1 MKINEKNNK
10 ASKNSNIDDKQISK
24 DFSEIFDISENN
36 DDLSTLFIDA
46 RVKKGLTQ
54 EDVSKILKVR
64 VSAIQQIETGEELQ
78 SLGSAYSLGFLTPEQ
93 ALVAF
98 TTSMAA
104 ASADT
109 MASEIGVLSPSP
121 VLITNPRKIVEPG
134 VDGGISFEGLTASFL
149 SSVSIS
155 MLAYAGF
162 LVLIEESHAF
172 SASIE
177 INYLFISVF
186 FGFFGSVF
194 DSFLGATLQSRDI
207 LSNNG
212 VNLASISISVLL
224 SLVFLGLF

>member
-1 MKINEKNNK
+1 
-10 ASKNSNIDDKQISK
+10 
-24 DFSEIFDISENN
+24 
-36 DDLSTLFIDA
+36 
-46 RVKKGLTQ
+46 
-54 EDVSKILKVR
+54 
-64 VSAIQQIETGEELQ
+64 
-78 SLGSAYSLGFLTPEQ
+78 
-93 ALVAF
+93 
-98 TTSMAA
+98 
-104 ASADT
+104 
-109 MASEIGVLSPSP
+109 
-121 VLITNPRKIVEPG
+121 
-134 VDGGISFEGLTASFL
+134 L

-186 FGFFGSVF
+186 FGFFGSVC

-224 SLVFLGLF
+224 SLIFLDLF